1 MIVGGFTMA
10 QSYTVEEV
18 AQLLKVSKLTI
29 YDLVKKEQLPTFRV
43 GRQMRI
49 SHEDLQAYIQQHKT
63 GATAVSP
70 TKDKIIIGGQDIVLD
85 MLGKY
90 IEHQTGTKTLRS
102 YEGSFNGIM
111 ALYHGECDI
120 ASLHLYDGD
129 TNTYN
134 TPYVKKILVSHQY
147 VLINLVKR
155 EAGLYVQQGN
165 PLGITTIEDI
175 VTTKATFINR
185 EKGSGAR
192 ALFDEKLRIHNI
204 APSDIKGYDK
214 EQLSHIDV
222 ASAVA
227 NGHADVGIGI
237 QKTAKLINVEFI
249 PLITE
254 RYDIVLLKTA
264 QTAALIQTIKDILR
278 SLAFKEEV
286 VALGHYDTSL
296 TGEVMYETL

>member
-1 MIVGGFTMA
+1 MA

>member
-1 MIVGGFTMA
+1 MA

-214 EQLSHIDV
+214 EQLSHLDV

>member
-1 MIVGGFTMA
+1 MA

-214 EQLSHIDV
+214 EQLSHLDV

-249 PLITE
+249 PLIIE

>member
-1 MIVGGFTMA
+1 MA

-29 YDLVKKEQLPTFRV
+29 YDLVKKEQLPTFRI

-204 APSDIKGYDK
+204 ASSDIKGYDK
-214 EQLSHIDV
+214 EQLSHLDV

>member
-214 EQLSHIDV
+214 EQLSHLDV

>member
-1 MIVGGFTMA
+1 MA

-29 YDLVKKEQLPTFRV
+29 YDLVKKEQLPTFRM

-63 GATAVSP
+63 GAAAVSP

-214 EQLSHIDV
+214 EQLSHLDV

-227 NGHADVGIGI
+227 NSHADVGIGI